1 MHKGG
6 LGRPTSLR
14 CRMNRE
20 ELEAQAKE
28 LDLKVDGRWSDE
40 RLSEEINA
48 LLETE
53 VGTEVEFAR
62 VRNMHNGPWV
72 VDGAM
77 LERGEE
83 MEIDCTTIQ
92 AKNSIEKGFLKVC

>member
-1 MHKGG
+1 
-6 LGRPTSLR
+6 
-14 CRMNRE
+14 MNRK

-28 LDLKVDGRWSDE
+28 LDLKIDGRWSDE

-48 LLETE
+48 LLEDE
-53 VGTEVEFAR
+53 VEAVVEVEVEFAR

-77 LERGEE
+77 IERGEE